1 MAEGGMSE
9 LKDMTIKK
17 KNYQNETE
25 GKGIIKKNRTPWAVA
40 EDMCAGTFTRRDAV
54 QERQKYL
61 KK

>member
-1 MAEGGMSE
+1 MSE